1 MRDQPAPLMNER
13 EETETP
19 EGWVH
24 VGHYSTL
31 EQAYDHG
38 LVVLAMGEA
47 CRVEP
52 AATPGE
58 FDLQAEV
65 LPATKI
71 SEELDA
77 YARET
82 EASRRVSRPM
92 RELFPYSAGWPLAA
106 LWIFTLLVAFI
117 WKAKD
122 PGIVDLAA
130 SSSTG
135 LFSRGEWWRPFTALF
150 FHADIPHLTGN
161 ILGGAIFGVLVSRS
175 MGPLRG
181 WLAILAA
188 GTLGNILTAWANYP
202 AQFLAI
208 GASTAVFGA
217 LGILSGLGIA
227 ETFRDRAQLPL
238 ARIAA
243 PVVAGVV
250 LLSWLG
256 SGNGDG
262 NTDVVGHVLGFGSG
276 LLVGSATGLVVQD
289 RSLGAFSA

>member
-13 EETETP
+13 DETEPP
-19 EGWVH
+19 EEWVH

-52 AATPGE
+52 AETPGE

-65 LPATKI
+65 RPAPKI

-77 YARET
+77 YGKENAAARPL
-82 EASRRVSRPM
+82 VSPV
-92 RELFPYSAGWPLAA
+92 RELFRYSAGWPMAG
-106 LWIFTLLVAFI
+106 LWIFILLVVFI

-130 SSSTG
+130 SSSIG
-135 LFSRGEWWRPFTALF
+135 LFERGEWWRPFTALF
-150 FHADIPHLTGN
+150 FHADVPHLAGN
-161 ILGGAIFGVLVSRS
+161 IVGGAIFGMLVSRS

-181 WLAILAA
+181 WVAILAA
-188 GTLGNILTAWANYP
+188 GTLGNVLTAWVNYP

-227 ETFRDRAQLPL
+227 ETFRDRAQLSW
-238 ARIAA
+238 ARIVA

-262 NTDVVGHVLGFGSG
+262 HTDVVGHVLGFGSG
-276 LLVGSATGLVVQD
+276 LLVGGASGLVAQE
-289 RSLGAFSA
+289 RS